1 MFTDSP
7 RQLGE
12 TPTTRRAGRPVLQP
26 MCSSSSLR
34 RASTLRK
41 VSILRS
47 PVAALCFQLWAN
59 TTISKSFSAASA
71 FELVDDGPHLLA
83 VPYLA
88 LGVEFDEA
96 EEIAHTVGCRQLLQA
111 VRLAVVGKARRGVVT
126 KPIVGSAVLRERRA
140 GGAHRHRHNRSAG
153 GLRT

>member
-12 TPTTRRAGRPVLQP
+12 TPTTRRAGRPILQP

-83 VPYLA
+83 APYLA
-88 LGVEFDEA
+88 LVVEFDEA
-96 EEIAHTVGCRQLLQA
+96 EEIAHTVGCSQLLQA
-111 VRLAVVGKARRGVVT
+111 VRLAEYGKARRGVVT

-140 GGAHRHRHNRSAG
+140 GGHRHNRSAG

>member
-12 TPTTRRAGRPVLQP
+12 TPTTRRAGRPILQP

-47 PVAALCFQLWAN
+47 PVAALCFQPWAN
-59 TTISKSFSAASA
+59 TAISKSISAASA
-71 FELVDDGPHLLA
+71 CERVDDGPHLLA
-83 VPYLA
+83 APYLA
-88 LGVEFDEA
+88 LVVEFDEA

-111 VRLAVVGKARRGVVT
+111 VRLAVFGKARGVVT
-126 KPIVGSAVLRERRA
+126 KPIVGGAVLRERRA
-140 GGAHRHRHNRSAG
+140 GGEHRHRHNRSAG